1 MGREQGGKGMR
12 GVEGRKGKERND
24 VLCFT
29 FTEEKERTGIQ
40 WNRISQVLNAQVH
53 DLEQ

>member
-12 GVEGRKGKERND
+12 GVEGRKGKERN
-24 VLCFT
+24 
-29 FTEEKERTGIQ
+29 EKERTGIQ